1 MCGIAGFYNASLSPA
16 QFPDTIK
23 AMLAQIEHRGPDEAG
38 YYMDDTLAM
47 GTVRLSIIDLAAG
60 QQPISD
66 HTGRWWI
73 CYNGEV
79 YNYKELRAEL
89 EQLGRQFQTHSDTEV
104 VLQSW
109 IQWGEDCLTRLNGAY
124 GFAVYDREQNELFL
138 VRDRYGKR
146 TLFYAEQNGDI
157 LFASEMKAFLGH
169 PGCNFEMDQDQLR
182 SILALWTPLPD
193 QSAYKDIKQLPMSQ
207 YLVIKDGQI
216 EKRSYEALDFHD
228 AGEVGSKE
236 EALDKIRQTLHDS
249 VKLRMRSDVEVG
261 VYLSGGLDS
270 SIVTS
275 LVTEMSP
282 HQVHSFSVEFEA
294 TEYDESS
301 EQQEAA
307 DFFGTNH
314 STVRI
319 SDKDIVDNF
328 PKATFHGEIPC
339 FRTAFVPMYMLSK
352 LVKEVGI
359 KVALTGEG
367 ADEAFLGYNIFKE
380 TLLRSQ
386 WNDISI
392 EERKAKLGG
401 LYPYLQHFN
410 EENLPQLMGLY
421 DRTSTE
427 TMPGLFSHEMRYQNG
442 RFSARLLKPGGDPF
456 EAISQMVSDD
466 PHFGGLDA
474 VQKAQWLEFKTLLSG
489 YLLST
494 QGDRMSMAHSIENR
508 CPFLDPNVIALSNSV
523 NLKFDDGF
531 DEKHLLKQ
539 AFKGKVP
546 DSIFRKNKQPYRA
559 PDSSAFVRY
568 RPDYLELLLSDNE
581 LAKLPFLNARFCRAI
596 VDKLMAME
604 PQEISAK
611 ENQTFIFLVS
621 MVLLHQNYVR
631 RENVPLKT
639 AADIDRILVKTA
651 DHRYGAAS

>member
-1 MCGIAGFYNASLSPA
+1 MCGIAGFYNGSLSSA
-16 QFPDTIK
+16 QFPETIK
-23 AMLAQIEHRGPDEAG
+23 SMLAQIKHRGPDEAG
-38 YYMDDTLAM
+38 YYIDDKIAM

-66 HTGRWWI
+66 QTDRFWI

-89 EQLGRQFQTHSDTEV
+89 EKLGRVFKTNSDTEV
-104 VLQSW
+104 VLQSFV
-109 IQWGEDCLTRLNGAY
+109 QWGEACLPRLNGAF
-124 GFAVYDREQNELFL
+124 GFAVYDRELDELYL

-146 TLFYAEQNGDI
+146 TLFYSENNGDI

-169 PGCNFEMDQDQLR
+169 PGFNFEFDPVQLR
-182 SILALWTPLPD
+182 SILALWTPLPH
-193 QSAYKDIKQLPMSQ
+193 QSAYQNVKQLPMSQ
-207 YLVIKDGQI
+207 YLVIKNGI
-216 EKRSYEALDFHD
+216 VEKRSYESLDFHD
-228 AGEVGSKE
+228 AGPVNNKE
-236 EALDKIRQTLHDS
+236 EALDRIRETLHQS
-249 VKLRMRSDVEVG
+249 VNIRMRSDVEVG

-270 SIVTS
+270 SIITS
-275 LVTEMSP
+275 LVCEMSP

-294 TEYDESS
+294 EEYDEST

-307 DFFGTNH
+307 NYFGTNH

-328 PKATFHGEIPC
+328 PKAIFQGEIPC

-352 LVKEVGI
+352 LVQNEGI
-359 KVALTGEG
+359 KVCLTGEG

-380 TLLRSQ
+380 TLLRSN

-392 EERKAKLGG
+392 EERKARLGG
-401 LYPYLQHFN
+401 LYPYLKHFS
-410 EENLPQLMGLY
+410 EENLPHLMGLY

-427 TMPGLFSHEMRYQNG
+427 SMPGLFSHEMRYQNG
-442 RFSARLLKPGGDPF
+442 RFSTRLLKLGGDPF
-456 EAISQMVSDD
+456 EDINQMVNDD
-466 PHFGGLDA
+466 EHFAGLNA
-474 VQKAQWLEFKTLLSG
+474 IQKAQWLEFKTLLSG

-523 NLKFDDGF
+523 NLKFDDGY

-539 AFKGKVP
+539 AFRDKVP
-546 DSIFRKNKQPYRA
+546 ESIFRKKKQPYRA

-568 RPDYLELLLSDNE
+568 NPDYLELLLSDNE
-581 LAKLPFLNARFCRAI
+581 LAKMPFLNTRFCKAFA
-596 VDKLMAME
+596 DKLLKME
-604 PQEISAK
+604 PEEISAK
-611 ENQTFIFLVS
+611 ENQTFIYLIS
-621 MVLLHQNYVR
+621 MALLHKNYVR
-631 RENVPLKT
+631 REGALIKPVS
-639 AADIDRILVKTA
+639 DIDKILVKAA